1 MKFLVN
7 AFNQAP
13 PWLQLTAGAILISFS
28 GVYVKIAHVTPV
40 VAGFYR
46 MLFGGSALL
55 LLVLLRREMR
65 FKGGPYI
72 WYGLFCSFWL
82 AVDLILWHFSIHV
95 NGPGL
100 ATILAN
106 FQVFFMA
113 LAGVFFLG
121 EKVRFKLV
129 ISIPL
134 ALLGLFLVV
143 GIQWERLG
151 GDYKLGVYAGLIAA
165 VCYTL
170 FLLSL
175 RKIQKLEDPLSTAAN
190 LTVISFLTAV
200 FLAGDIWRQGDSF
213 QIPDMRSA
221 LALVVYGITSQA
233 IGWLI
238 ITRALPKI
246 RASLVGMI
254 LLLQPALA
262 FVWDVLFFARPTT
275 LVNLVGITI
284 TLVAIYLGVSAKSV
298 QSREQQHFSSD

>member
-7 AFNQAP
+7 AFNQIP
-13 PWLQLTAGAILISFS
+13 PWLQLTVGAILISFS

-40 VAGFYR
+40 LAGFYR
-46 MLFGGSALL
+46 MLFGGIALL
-55 LLVLLRREMR
+55 LLVLLRRELHL
-65 FKGGPYI
+65 KGGPYL

-113 LAGVFFLG
+113 LAGVFMFG
-121 EKVRFKLV
+121 EKVSLKLV

-175 RKIQKLEDPLSTAAN
+175 RKIQNLEDPLSTAAN
-190 LTVISFLTAV
+190 LTVISFLTAA
-200 FLAGDIWRQGDSF
+200 FLAGDIWRQGGSF
-213 QIPDMRSA
+213 QIPDIQST
-221 LALVVYGITSQA
+221 LALIVYGITSQA

-275 LVNLVGITI
+275 LVSLAGITI
-284 TLVAIYLGVSAKSV
+284 TLAAIYLGVSAKPASPK
-298 QSREQQHFSSD
+298 

>member
-1 MKFLVN
+1 MKSLLN
-7 AFNQAP
+7 AFNRTP
-13 PWLQLTAGAILISFS
+13 PWFQLTVGAILISFS
-28 GVYVKIAHVTPV
+28 GVYVKITHVTPV

-46 MLFGGSALL
+46 MLFGGIA
-55 LLVLLRREMR
+55 LLVLVLVRAELRL
-65 FKGGPYI
+65 KGGRYI

-121 EKVRFKLV
+121 EKISLKLV
-129 ISIPL
+129 FSIPL

-165 VCYTL
+165 ICYTL

-175 RKIQKLEDPLSTAAN
+175 RKIQNLEDPLSTAAN

-200 FLAGDIWRQGDSF
+200 YLAGDIQRQGGSF
-213 QIPDMRSA
+213 HIPDIQST
-221 LALVVYGITSQA
+221 LALIVYGITSQA

-262 FVWDVLFFARPTT
+262 FVWDVLFFDRPTT
-275 LVNLVGITI
+275 LVSLVGITI
-284 TLVAIYLGVSAKSV
+284 TLAAIYLGVSAKPASPK
-298 QSREQQHFSSD
+298 

>member
-7 AFNQAP
+7 AFNQTP
-13 PWLQLTAGAILISFS
+13 PWLQLTVGAILISFS

-55 LLVLLRREMR
+55 LLVLLRRELR

-121 EKVRFKLV
+121 EKVSLKLA

-143 GIQWERLG
+143 GLQWERLG

-175 RKIQKLEDPLSTAAN
+175 RKIQSLEDSLSTSAN
-190 LTVISFLTAV
+190 LTVISFLTAA
-200 FLAGDIWRQGDSF
+200 FLAGDIWRQGGSF
-213 QIPDMRSA
+213 HIPDTQSA

-262 FVWDVLFFARPTT
+262 FVWDVLFFARATT

-284 TLVAIYLGVSAKSV
+284 TLAAIYLGVSAKPASPK
-298 QSREQQHFSSD
+298 

>member
-1 MKFLVN
+1 MKFLLS
-7 AFNQAP
+7 AFNGAP
-13 PWLQLTAGAILISFS
+13 PWFQLTIGAVLISFS
-28 GVYVKIAHVTPV
+28 GVYVKIANVTPV

-46 MLFGGSALL
+46 MLFGGIV
-55 LLVLLRREMR
+55 LLVLVLVRQELRL
-65 FKGGPYI
+65 KGGRYL

-121 EKVRFKLV
+121 EKISLKLV

-175 RKIQKLEDPLSTAAN
+175 RKIQKLENPLSTAAN
-190 LTVISFLTAV
+190 LTIISFLTAM
-200 FLAGDIWRQGDSF
+200 FLAGDILRQGDHF
-213 QIPDMRSA
+213 QIPDLESG
-221 LALVVYGITSQA
+221 LALIVYGISSQA

-262 FVWDVLFFARPTT
+262 FVWDVLFFDRPTT
-275 LVNLVGITI
+275 LVSLVGITI
-284 TLVAIYLGVSAKSV
+284 TLSAIYLGVSAKSV
-298 QSREQQHFSSD
+298 QSREQ

>member
-1 MKFLVN
+1 MKQLLT
-7 AFNQAP
+7 AFNRTP
-13 PWLQLTAGAILISFS
+13 PWFQLTLGAILISFS

-46 MLFGGSALL
+46 MFFGAVALL
-55 LLVLLRREMR
+55 FVVLLRQELR
-65 FKGGPYI
+65 FKGYRYLL
-72 WYGLFCSFWL
+72 WGLFCSFWL
-82 AVDLILWHFSIHV
+82 AVDLVLWHFSIHM

-121 EKVRFKLV
+121 EKLNLKLV

-134 ALLGLFLVV
+134 ALFGLFLVV
-143 GIQWERLG
+143 GIQWDRLG
-151 GDYKLGVYAGLIAA
+151 GDYKLGIYASLTAA

-175 RKIQKLEDPLSTAAN
+175 RKIQKMDNPLSTATN
-190 LTVISFLTAV
+190 LIYVTVFTAMFV
-200 FLAGDIWRQGDSF
+200 ALDVWHQGDSF
-213 QIPDMRSA
+213 RIPDMRSF
-221 LALVVYGITSQA
+221 LALGAYGITSQA
-233 IGWLI
+233 VGWLI
-238 ITRALPKI
+238 ITRALPKL

-262 FVWDVLFFARPTT
+262 FVWDMLFFNRETT
-275 LVNLVGITI
+275 VVSLIGIVI
-284 TLVAIYLGVSAKSV
+284 TLGAIYLGVTVKAAAPDK
-298 QSREQQHFSSD
+298 

>member
-1 MKFLVN
+1 MKSLVH
-7 AFNQAP
+7 AFNLTP
-13 PWLQLTAGAILISFS
+13 PWFQLTIGAVLISFS

-46 MLFGGSALL
+46 MLFGGVALL
-55 LLVLLRREMR
+55 MLVLLRREMR
-65 FKGGPYI
+65 LKGGPYF

-113 LAGVFFLG
+113 LAGVFFLS
-121 EKVRFKLV
+121 EKVSLKLV

-175 RKIQKLEDPLSTAAN
+175 RKLQNLEDPMSTAAN
-190 LTVISFLTAV
+190 LTVISFLTAA
-200 FLAGDIWRQGDSF
+200 FLAGDIWRQSGSF
-213 QIPDMRSA
+213 HIPDIQSTVA
-221 LALVVYGITSQA
+221 LIVYGITSQA

-246 RASLVGMI
+246 KASLVGMI

-262 FVWDVLFFARPTT
+262 FVWDMLFFSRVTT
-275 LVNLVGITI
+275 LVNLVGIAI
-284 TLVAIYLGVSAKSV
+284 TLAAIYLGVTAKAT
-298 QSREQQHFSSD
+298 HK

>member
-7 AFNQAP
+7 AFNQTP
-13 PWLQLTAGAILISFS
+13 PWLQLTVGAILISFS

-55 LLVLLRREMR
+55 LLVLLRRELR

-121 EKVRFKLV
+121 EKVSLKLA

-143 GIQWERLG
+143 GLQWERLG

-175 RKIQKLEDPLSTAAN
+175 RKIQSLEDPLSTSAN
-190 LTVISFLTAV
+190 LTVISFLTAA
-200 FLAGDIWRQGDSF
+200 FLAGDIWRQGGSF
-213 QIPDMRSA
+213 HIPDTQSA

-262 FVWDVLFFARPTT
+262 FVWDVLFFARATT

-284 TLVAIYLGVSAKSV
+284 TLAAIYLGVSAKPASPK
-298 QSREQQHFSSD
+298 